1 MDNQPDQS
9 VSFRR
14 YALLHGWARWMTRL
28 PDIEKQKEKLI
39 KLRGTNW
46 GVAVKDDILALEY
59 QRLEFFSRRALYA
72 VDSFGLRGKESLEE
86 NDKGPYW
93 RVSPPDEI
101 AAINRDSMAEI
112 RAKST
117 RAKRLLES
125 TGHLHCKTCQDNG
138 FVMEGDRDYPCQDC
152 HVEGIVQVV
161 QVGDALS

>member
-9 VSFRR
+9 VSFHR

-28 PDIEKQKEKLI
+28 PDIEEQKLKLI
-39 KLRGTNW
+39 RLRGTNW
-46 GVAVKDDILALEY
+46 GIAVEDDILALEY

-72 VDSFGLRGKESLEE
+72 VDSFGLRGKKSLEE
-86 NDKGPYW
+86 NGEGLYW

-101 AAINRDSMAEI
+101 AAINRNSMAKV

-125 TGHLHCKTCQDNG
+125 TGHLHCETCHNDG
-138 FVMEGDRDYPCQDC
+138 FVVEGDRDYPCPDC
-152 HVEGIVQVV
+152 HVEGIVQV
-161 QVGDALS
+161 GDVHP